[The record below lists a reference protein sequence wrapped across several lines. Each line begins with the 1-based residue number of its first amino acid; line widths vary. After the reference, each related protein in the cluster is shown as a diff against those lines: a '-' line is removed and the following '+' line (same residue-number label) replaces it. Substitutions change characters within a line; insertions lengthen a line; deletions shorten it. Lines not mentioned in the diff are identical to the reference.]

1 VKISVIR
8 GKRKNP
14 HSSAFLRSK
23 SVSSAFNN
31 TIQIKMKKNIILSS
45 LFLSTVIFAQ
55 NKGLVANSESPYSK
69 LQSIGLQDVKWT
81 NGFWKEQFDVET
93 KNTLPYMWDLYH
105 NDEISHAYK
114 NFEIAAGVS
123 KGTFKGPSFH
133 DGDFYKIFEGMAA
146 TYAVTKDKKLD
157 AEMDKAIALFAKV
170 QRKDGYIHT
179 PVLIDERW
187 GTLGPE
193 EVKKQLGFEKYNMG
207 HLMTAAC
214 IHYRATGKTNFLN
227 IAKGVAN
234 FLYDFYKKASP
245 ELARNAICPSHYM
258 GIVEMYRTTKNPKY
272 LELANN
278 LIDIR
283 GTTNDG
289 TDDNQDR
296 VPFRQQTTAMGHAVR
311 ANYLYAGVADLYAET
326 GEKKLLDNL
335 ESIWDDVTYR
345 KMYITGG
352 CGSLY
357 DGVSPDGTSY
367 DPTVVQKIH
376 QAYGR
381 PFQLP
386 NATAHTETCAN
397 IGNVLWNWRMLQ
409 ITGDAKY
416 ADIVELALYN
426 SVLSGMD
433 LEGEKFLY
441 NNPLNVSNDLPFHQR
456 WGNEREG
463 YIALSNCCAPNVTR
477 TVAEVGN
484 YAYNLSKEGLYVNL
498 YGSNSLKT
506 KSLNGEE
513 IEIEQQ
519 TNYPWDGKITL
530 KIVKAP
536 KDLQNFFLRIPG
548 WSQNASVSVNNAK
561 SNEKIVSGTYLKLN
575 QKWKKGD
582 VIELNLPM
590 PVELMEANP
599 LVEEVKN
606 QIAVKRGPL
615 VYCLESDQ
623 LPAKTSVNDIAL
635 NVNSKFT
642 TNNFTLNNRNLVS
655 IDAEAVI
662 KSDNSWNKTL
672 YKPLNSKDAT
682 AVQVKLIPYFAWGN
696 KGKGEMTVW
705 MSH

>member
-1 VKISVIR
+1 
-8 GKRKNP
+8 
-14 HSSAFLRSK
+14 
-23 SVSSAFNN
+23 
-31 TIQIKMKKNIILSS
+31 MKKNIILLSAI
-45 LFLSTVIFAQ
+45 LFSTAFVAQ

-69 LQSIGLQDVKWT
+69 LQSVNLQDVKWT

-93 KNTLPYMWDLYH
+93 KKTLPYMWDLYH
-105 NDEISHAYK
+105 NDSISHAYK
-114 NFEIAAGVS
+114 NFEIAAGES

-146 TYAVTKDKKLD
+146 TYAVTKDEKLD
-157 AEMDKAIALFAKV
+157 AEMDKAIALFAKA
-170 QRKDGYIHT
+170 QRKDGYLHT

-214 IHYRATGKTNFLN
+214 IHYRATGKTNFLD
-227 IAKGVAN
+227 IAKGVAD

-296 VPFRQQTTAMGHAVR
+296 IPFRKQTTAMGHAVR

-335 ESIWDDVTYR
+335 ESIWNDVTYR
-345 KMYITGG
+345 KMYITGA

-367 DPTVVQKIH
+367 NPADVQKIH

-409 ITGDAKY
+409 ITADAKY

-426 SVLSGMD
+426 SVLSGIS
-433 LEGEKFLY
+433 LGGKEFFY
-441 NNPLNVSNDLPFHQR
+441 NNPLNVSKDLPFKQR
-456 WGNEREG
+456 WSKEREG

-477 TVAEVGN
+477 TIAEVSN
-484 YAYNLSKEGLYVNL
+484 YAYNFSKEGLYVNL
-498 YGSNSLKT
+498 YGSNSLNSVTLGGDK
-506 KSLNGEE
+506 

-530 KIVKAP
+530 KILKAP
-536 KDLQNFFLRIPG
+536 KDNYAFFLRIPG
-548 WSQNASVSVNNAK
+548 WSQETTIAINGKNISDA
-561 SNEKIVSGTYLKLN
+561 IVSGTYQKIA

-582 VIELNLPM
+582 VIELNIPM
-590 PVELMEANP
+590 PVELMQANP

-606 QIAVKRGPL
+606 QVAVKRGPI
-615 VYCLESDQ
+615 VYCLESNE
-623 LPAKTSVNDIAL
+623 LPANVKVNDVVL
-635 NVNSKFT
+635 DLNSKFT
-642 TNNFTLNNRNLVS
+642 TDFIKINNRQLLGITASSS
-655 IDAEAVI
+655 ITP
-662 KSDNSWNKTL
+662 DNSWDKKL
-672 YKPLNSKDAT
+672 YKPISTKDNKEYT
-682 AVQVKLIPYFAWGN
+682 IKLIPYFAWGN
-696 KGKGEMTVW
+696 HGKGEMSVW
-705 MSH
+705 LSH

>member
-1 VKISVIR
+1 
-8 GKRKNP
+8 
-14 HSSAFLRSK
+14 
-23 SVSSAFNN
+23 
-31 TIQIKMKKNIILSS
+31 MKKHIILLSGL
-45 LFLSTVIFAQ
+45 LFSAGFVVAQ
-55 NKGLVANSESPYSK
+55 NKGLVANSNSPYSK
-69 LQSIGLQDVKWT
+69 LQSVGLQDVQWT
-81 NGFWKEQFDVET
+81 NGFWKEEFDVET

-105 NDEISHAYK
+105 NDEVSHAYK
-114 NFEIAAGVS
+114 NFEIAAGLD

-146 TYAVTKDKKLD
+146 TYAITKDKKLD
-157 AEMDKAIALFAKV
+157 AEMDEAIALFAKV
-170 QRKDGYIHT
+170 QRKDGYLHT

-214 IHYRATGKTNFLN
+214 IHYRVTGKTNFLD
-227 IAKGVAN
+227 IAKGVADY
-234 FLYDFYKKASP
+234 LYDFYKKASP

-258 GIVEMYRTTKNPKY
+258 GIIEMYRTTKNPKY

-283 GTTNDG
+283 GTTDDG

-296 VPFRQQTTAMGHAVR
+296 IPFRKQTTAMGHAVR

-345 KMYITGG
+345 KMYITGA

-367 DPTVVQKIH
+367 NPDEVQKIH

-409 ITGDAKY
+409 ITADAKY
-416 ADIVELALYN
+416 ADIMELALYN
-426 SVLSGMD
+426 SVLSGIS
-433 LEGEKFLY
+433 LEGKEFFY
-441 NNPLNVSNDLPFHQR
+441 NNPLNVSKDLPFKQR
-456 WGNEREG
+456 WSREREG
-463 YIALSNCCAPNVTR
+463 YIAASNCCAPNVTR
-477 TVAEVGN
+477 TIAEVNN

-498 YGSNSLKT
+498 YGSNHLKT
-506 KSLNGEE
+506 VNLNGET
-513 IEIEQQ
+513 IEIEQE
-519 TNYPWDGKITL
+519 TNYPWFGKVIM

-536 KDLQNFFLRIPG
+536 KSNQAIFLRIPG
-548 WSQNASVSVNNAK
+548 WSKGTTVSVN
-561 SNEKIVSGTYLKLN
+561 SEGITERIVPGSYLRIT

-582 VIELNLPM
+582 VIELNIPM
-590 PVELMEANP
+590 PVEVMEANP

-606 QIAVKRGPL
+606 QVAVKRGPI
-615 VYCLESDQ
+615 VYCLESNQ
-623 LPAKTSVNDIAL
+623 LPANTSVNDVVL
-635 NVNSKFT
+635 NINSTFT
-642 TNNFTLNNRNLVS
+642 TDFIKIGNRNLLS
-655 IDAEAVI
+655 INASSSIVPENTWD
-662 KSDNSWNKTL
+662 KTL
-672 YKPLNSKDAT
+672 YKPISAKLEPEELDI
-682 AVQVKLIPYFAWGN
+682 KLIPYFAWGN
-696 KGKGEMTVW
+696 KGKGEMSVW
-705 MSH
+705 LSH

>member
-1 VKISVIR
+1 
-8 GKRKNP
+8 
-14 HSSAFLRSK
+14 
-23 SVSSAFNN
+23 
-31 TIQIKMKKNIILSS
+31 MKKNIILLSAILFSS
-45 LFLSTVIFAQ
+45 AFVAQ

-69 LQSIGLQDVKWT
+69 LQSVNLQDVKWT

-105 NDEISHAYK
+105 NDEVSHAYK
-114 NFEIAAGVS
+114 NFEIAAGES

-146 TYAVTKDKKLD
+146 TYAITKDKKLD
-157 AEMDKAIALFAKV
+157 AQMDKAIALFAKA
-170 QRKDGYIHT
+170 QRKDGYLHT

-214 IHYRATGKTNFLN
+214 IHYRATGKTNFLD
-227 IAKGVAN
+227 IAKGVSD

-283 GTTNDG
+283 GTTDDG

-296 VPFRQQTTAMGHAVR
+296 IPFRQQTTAMGHAVR

-345 KMYITGG
+345 KMYITGA

-367 DPTVVQKIH
+367 NPTDVQKIH

-426 SVLSGMD
+426 SVLSGIN
-433 LEGEKFLY
+433 LEGDKFCY

-477 TVAEVGN
+477 TIAEVSN
-484 YAYNLSKEGLYVNL
+484 YAYNFSKEGLYVNL
-498 YGSNSLKT
+498 YGSNN
-506 KSLNGEE
+506 LNSTTLSGEK

-519 TNYPWDGKITL
+519 TNYPWDGKVTL

-536 KDLQNFFLRIPG
+536 KDIYAFLLRIPG
-548 WSQNASVSVNNAK
+548 WSQRATIAVNGKNSTDA
-561 SNEKIVSGTYLKLN
+561 IGSGSYHKVA

-582 VIELNLPM
+582 VIELNIPM
-590 PVELMEANP
+590 PVELMQANP

-606 QIAVKRGPL
+606 QVAVKRGPI

-623 LPAKTSVNDIAL
+623 LPSNVKVNDVVL
-635 NVNSKFT
+635 DLNSKFT
-642 TNNFTLNNRNLVS
+642 TDFIKISNRQLLS
-655 IDAEAVI
+655 ITASTSI
-662 KSDNSWNKTL
+662 NPDNSWDKKL
-672 YKPLNSKDAT
+672 YKPISTKDSKEYS
-682 AVQVKLIPYFAWGN
+682 VKLIPYFAWGN
-696 KGKGEMTVW
+696 KGKGEMSVW
-705 MSH
+705 LSH

>member
-1 VKISVIR
+1 
-8 GKRKNP
+8 
-14 HSSAFLRSK
+14 
-23 SVSSAFNN
+23 
-31 TIQIKMKKNIILSS
+31 MKKNIILSS

-55 NKGLVANSESPYSK
+55 NKGLVGNSQSPYSK
-69 LQSIGLQDVKWT
+69 LQSVGLQDVKWT

-105 NDEISHAYK
+105 SETSHAYK
-114 NFEIAAGVS
+114 NFEIAAGLA

-214 IHYRATGKTNFLN
+214 IHYRVTGKTNFLN
-227 IAKGVAN
+227 IAKGVAD

-258 GIVEMYRTTKNPKY
+258 GIVEMYRTVKDPKY

-278 LIDIR
+278 LIDIK

-426 SVLSGMD
+426 SVLSGMN
-433 LEGEKFLY
+433 LEGDKFLY

-456 WGNEREG
+456 WGNVREG

-498 YGSNSLKT
+498 YGSNTLNTKT
-506 KSLNGEE
+506 LNGET

-530 KIVKAP
+530 KVVKAP
-536 KDLQNFFLRIPG
+536 KEDYAFFLRIPG
-548 WSQNASVSVNNAK
+548 WGSGGQVFVNNSQVMGK
-561 SNEKIVSGTYLKLN
+561 MFSGTYFKIN

-582 VIELNLPM
+582 IIELNLPM
-590 PVELMEANP
+590 KVELMEANP

-606 QIAVKRGPL
+606 QVAVKRGPL

-623 LPAKTSVNDIAL
+623 LPANTSVNDVIL
-635 NVNSKFT
+635 NLNSDFKTEFT
-642 TNNFTLNNRNLVS
+642 ELKNRKLLT
-655 IDAEAVI
+655 IEASSTI
-662 KSDNSWNKTL
+662 KEDSHLWKHML
-672 YKPLNSKDAT
+672 YKPISKEGKAIN
-682 AVQVKLIPYFAWGN
+682 VKLVPYFAWGN
-696 KGKGEMTVW
+696 KGQGEMTVW

>member
-1 VKISVIR
+1 
-8 GKRKNP
+8 
-14 HSSAFLRSK
+14 
-23 SVSSAFNN
+23 
-31 TIQIKMKKNIILSS
+31 M
-45 LFLSTVIFAQ
+45 AQ

-69 LQSIGLQDVKWT
+69 LQSVNLQDVKWT

-105 NDEISHAYK
+105 NDEVSHAYK
-114 NFEIAAGVS
+114 NFEIAAGES

-146 TYAVTKDKKLD
+146 TYAITKDKKLD
-157 AEMDKAIALFAKV
+157 AQMDKAIALFAKA
-170 QRKDGYIHT
+170 QRKDGYLHT

-214 IHYRATGKTNFLN
+214 IHYRATGKTNFLD
-227 IAKGVAN
+227 IAKGVSD

-283 GTTNDG
+283 GTTDDG

-296 VPFRQQTTAMGHAVR
+296 IPFRQQTTAMGHAVR

-335 ESIWDDVTYR
+335 QSIWDDVTYR
-345 KMYITGG
+345 KMYITGA

-367 DPTVVQKIH
+367 NPTDVQKIH

-426 SVLSGMD
+426 SVLSGIN
-433 LEGEKFLY
+433 LEGNKFCY

-477 TVAEVGN
+477 TIAEVSN
-484 YAYNLSKEGLYVNL
+484 YAYNFSKEGLYVNL
-498 YGSNSLKT
+498 YGSNN
-506 KSLNGEE
+506 LNSTTLSGEK

-519 TNYPWDGKITL
+519 TNYPWDGKVTL

-536 KDLQNFFLRIPG
+536 KDIYAFLLRIPG
-548 WSQNASVSVNNAK
+548 WSQRATIAVNGKNSTDA
-561 SNEKIVSGTYLKLN
+561 IGSGSYHKVA

-582 VIELNLPM
+582 VIELNIPM
-590 PVELMEANP
+590 PVELMQANP

-606 QIAVKRGPL
+606 QVAVKRGPI

-623 LPAKTSVNDIAL
+623 LPSNVKVNDVVL
-635 NVNSKFT
+635 DLNSKFT
-642 TNNFTLNNRNLVS
+642 TDFIKISNRQLLS
-655 IDAEAVI
+655 ITASTSI
-662 KSDNSWNKTL
+662 NPDNSWDKKL
-672 YKPLNSKDAT
+672 YKPISTKDSKEYS
-682 AVQVKLIPYFAWGN
+682 VKLIPYFAWGN
-696 KGKGEMTVW
+696 KGKGEMSVW
-705 MSH
+705 LSH

>member
-1 VKISVIR
+1 
-8 GKRKNP
+8 
-14 HSSAFLRSK
+14 
-23 SVSSAFNN
+23 
-31 TIQIKMKKNIILSS
+31 MKKQLILIATL
-45 LFLSTVIFAQ
+45 LFSTAFVFAQ
-55 NKGLVANSESPYSK
+55 NKGLVANSNSPYSK
-69 LQSIGLQDVKWT
+69 LQSVGLQDVKWM
-81 NGFWKEQFDVET
+81 NGFWKEQFDVGIQST
-93 KNTLPYMWDLYH
+93 IPHMWDLYH
-105 NDEISHAYK
+105 NDSITHAYA
-114 NFEIAAGVS
+114 NFEIAAGLM
-123 KGTFKGPSFH
+123 KGKFDGPSFH

-146 TYAVTKDKKLD
+146 TYAVTKDKNLD
-157 AEMDKAIALFAKV
+157 KKMDEAIALFEKV

-227 IAKGVAN
+227 IAKGVADY
-234 FLYDFYKKASP
+234 LYDFYKKASP
-245 ELARNAICPSHYM
+245 DLARNAICPSHYM

-296 VPFRQQTTAMGHAVR
+296 IPFRQQTTAMGHAVR

-345 KMYITGG
+345 KMYITGA

-367 DPTVVQKIH
+367 DPTDVQKIH

-426 SVLSGMD
+426 SVLSGVN
-433 LEGEKFLY
+433 LEGNKFCY
-441 NNPLNVSNDLPFHQR
+441 NNPLNVSADLPFQQR

-463 YIALSNCCAPNVTR
+463 YIKLSNCCAPNVTR
-477 TVAEVGN
+477 TVAEVSN
-484 YAYNLSKEGLYVNL
+484 YAYNLSKEGVYVNL
-498 YGSNSLKT
+498 YGSNNLNTTTS
-506 KSLNGEE
+506 NGEK
-513 IEIEQQ
+513 IEVEQQ

-530 KIVKAP
+530 IILKAP
-536 KDLQNFFLRIPG
+536 KENYAFFLRIPG
-548 WSQNASVSVNNAK
+548 WSQGGTISVNGKSIAK
-561 SNEKIVSGTYLKLN
+561 NLTAATYQKLMQN
-575 QKWKKGD
+575 WKKGD

-590 PVELMEANP
+590 PVALMQANP
-599 LVEEVKN
+599 LVEEIKN
-606 QIAVKRGPL
+606 QVAVKRGPI
-615 VYCLESDQ
+615 VYCLESNE
-623 LPAKTSVNDIAL
+623 LPANTSVNDVIL
-635 NVNSKFT
+635 NLNSKFT
-642 TNNFTLNNRNLVS
+642 TDFIKIDNRQLLS
-655 IDAEAVI
+655 ITASSSI
-662 KSDNSWNKTL
+662 NPDNSWDKKL
-672 YKPLNSKDAT
+672 YQPISTKEESE
-682 AVQVKLIPYFAWGN
+682 VSIKLIPYFAWGN
-696 KGKGEMTVW
+696 QGKGEMTVW
-705 MSH
+705 LAH

>member
-1 VKISVIR
+1 M
-8 GKRKNP
+8 KN
-14 HSSAFLRSK
+14 
-23 SVSSAFNN
+23 
-31 TIQIKMKKNIILSS
+31 NIILFAAL
-45 LFLSTVIFAQ
+45 LFSTVFTAQ

-69 LQSIGLQDVKWT
+69 LQSVGLQDVKWT

-93 KNTLPYMWDLYH
+93 KNTLPYMWNLYH
-105 NDEISHAYK
+105 NDSITHAYK
-114 NFEIAAGVS
+114 NFEIAAGLM
-123 KGTFKGPSFH
+123 KGKFSGPSFH
-133 DGDFYKIFEGMAA
+133 DGDFYKVFEAMAA

-157 AEMDKAIALFAKV
+157 TEMDQAIALFAKV

-214 IHYRATGKTNFLN
+214 IHYRATGKTNFLD
-227 IAKGVAN
+227 IAKGVADY
-234 FLYDFYKKASP
+234 LYDFYKKASP

-283 GTTNDG
+283 GTTDDG

-326 GEKKLLDNL
+326 GEKKLLNNL

-345 KMYITGG
+345 KMYITGA
-352 CGSLY
+352 CGALY

-426 SVLSGMD
+426 SVLSGIN
-433 LEGEKFLY
+433 LEGEKFCY
-441 NNPLNVSNDLPFHQR
+441 NNPLNVSNDLPFQQR
-456 WGNEREG
+456 WGNERES
-463 YIALSNCCAPNVTR
+463 YIKLSNCCAPNVTR
-477 TVAEVGN
+477 TIAEAAN
-484 YAYNLSKEGLYVNL
+484 YAYDLSKEGLYVNL

-506 KSLNGEE
+506 KTLNGEILE
-513 IEIEQQ
+513 VEQQ

-530 KIVKAP
+530 KIAKAP
-536 KDLQNFFLRIPG
+536 KEAQAFFLRIPG
-548 WSQNASVSVNNAK
+548 WSQDAAILVNDK
-561 SNEKIVSGTYLKLN
+561 KVNEKITSGSYFKIE

-606 QIAVKRGPL
+606 QVAVKRGPL

-623 LPAKTSVNDIAL
+623 LPANVSVNDVVL
-635 NVNSKFT
+635 NLNSKFT
-642 TNNFTLNNRNLVS
+642 TNFVDLDNRKLLSIEASTTVS
-655 IDAEAVI
+655 
-662 KSDNSWNKTL
+662 SDNSWNKTL
-672 YKPLNSKDAT
+672 YKPISAKEGKSFT
-682 AVQVKLIPYFAWGN
+682 VQLLPYFAWGN

>member
-1 VKISVIR
+1 
-8 GKRKNP
+8 
-14 HSSAFLRSK
+14 
-23 SVSSAFNN
+23 
-31 TIQIKMKKNIILSS
+31 MKKQIIVLSS
-45 LFLSTVIFAQ
+45 ILFSTAFIAQ

-69 LQSIGLQDVKWT
+69 LQSVGLQDVKWT
-81 NGFWKEQFDVET
+81 SGFWKEQFDVET

-105 NDEISHAYK
+105 NDEVSHAYK
-114 NFEIAAGVS
+114 NFEIAAGIS

-157 AEMDKAIALFAKV
+157 AEMDKAIALFAKA
-170 QRKDGYIHT
+170 QRKDGYLHT

-227 IAKGVAN
+227 IAKGVAD

-283 GTTNDG
+283 GTTEDG

-296 VPFRQQTTAMGHAVR
+296 IPFRQQTTAMGHAVR

-345 KMYITGG
+345 KMYITGA

-367 DPTVVQKIH
+367 NPTDVQKIH

-426 SVLSGMD
+426 SVLSGID
-433 LEGEKFLY
+433 LEGKKFFY
-441 NNPLNVSNDLPFHQR
+441 NNPLNVSKDLPFKQR
-456 WGNEREG
+456 WSKEREG

-477 TVAEVGN
+477 TIAEVSN
-484 YAYNLSKEGLYVNL
+484 YAYNFSKEGLYVNL
-498 YGSNSLKT
+498 YGSNNLSSTTLA
-506 KSLNGEE
+506 GEK

-519 TNYPWDGKITL
+519 TNYPWDGKVTL

-536 KDLQNFFLRIPG
+536 KDVYAFLLRIPG
-548 WSQNASVSVNNAK
+548 WSQGTTISLNGK
-561 SNEKIVSGTYLKLN
+561 KINEAITSGSYQKIV

-582 VIELNLPM
+582 VIELNIPM
-590 PVELMEANP
+590 PVELMQANP

-606 QIAVKRGPL
+606 QVAVKRGPI

-623 LPAKTSVNDIAL
+623 LPENASINEVVLD
-635 NVNSKFT
+635 VNSKFT
-642 TNNFTLNNRNLVS
+642 TDFIKIKDRQLLSITASSSINNDT
-655 IDAEAVI
+655 
-662 KSDNSWNKTL
+662 SWNKKL
-672 YKPLNSKDAT
+672 YKPLSAKDSKEFT
-682 AVQVKLIPYFAWGN
+682 VKLIPYFAWGN
-696 KGKGEMTVW
+696 HGKGEMSVW
-705 MSH
+705 LSH

>member
-1 VKISVIR
+1 
-8 GKRKNP
+8 
-14 HSSAFLRSK
+14 
-23 SVSSAFNN
+23 
-31 TIQIKMKKNIILSS
+31 MKKNIIISS

-105 NDEISHAYK
+105 NDEVSHAYK
-114 NFEIAAGVS
+114 NFEIAAGLS

-227 IAKGVAN
+227 IAKGVAD

-477 TVAEVGN
+477 TIAEVGN
-484 YAYNLSKEGLYVNL
+484 YAYSLSKEGLFVNL
-498 YGSNSLKT
+498 YGSNSLNTKT
-506 KSLNGEE
+506 INGETL
-513 IEIEQQ
+513 EIEQQ

-536 KDLQNFFLRIPG
+536 KDLQAFFLRIPG
-548 WSQNASVSVNNAK
+548 WSQNAEVLINNSK
-561 SNEKIVSGTYLKLN
+561 ITDKIVSGTYLKLN

-582 VIELNLPM
+582 VIELKLPM

-606 QIAVKRGPL
+606 QVAIKRGPL

-623 LPAKTSVNDIAL
+623 LPSKVSVNDVAL
-635 NVNSKFT
+635 NLKSNFA

-662 KSDNSWNKTL
+662 NSNNSWNKAL
-672 YKPLNSKDAT
+672 YKPLSSKNADAI
-682 AVQVKLIPYFAWGN
+682 QVKLIPYFAWGN

-705 MSH
+705 LSH

>member
-1 VKISVIR
+1 
-8 GKRKNP
+8 
-14 HSSAFLRSK
+14 
-23 SVSSAFNN
+23 
-31 TIQIKMKKNIILSS
+31 MKNIILLSAI
-45 LFLSTVIFAQ
+45 LFSTTIIAQ

-69 LQSIGLQDVKWT
+69 LQSVGLQDVKWT

-93 KNTLPYMWDLYH
+93 KNTLPYMWNLYH
-105 NDEISHAYK
+105 NDSITHAYK
-114 NFEIAAGVS
+114 NFEIAAGLM
-123 KGTFKGPSFH
+123 KGKFSGPSFH
-133 DGDFYKIFEGMAA
+133 DGDFYKVFEAMAA

-157 AEMDKAIALFAKV
+157 TEMDTAIALLAKV

-214 IHYRATGKTNFLN
+214 IHYRATGKTNFLD
-227 IAKGVAN
+227 IARGVADY
-234 FLYDFYKKASP
+234 LYDFYKKASP
-245 ELARNAICPSHYM
+245 ELSRNAICPSHYM
-258 GIVEMYRTTKNPKY
+258 GIVEMYRTVKNPKY

-296 VPFRQQTTAMGHAVR
+296 IPFRQQTTAMGHAVR

-326 GEKKLLDNL
+326 GEKKLLENL

-345 KMYITGG
+345 KMYITGA
-352 CGSLY
+352 CGALY

-416 ADIVELALYN
+416 ADIVELTLYN
-426 SVLSGMD
+426 SVLSGIN
-433 LEGEKFLY
+433 LEGEKFCY
-441 NNPLNVSNDLPFHQR
+441 NNPLNVSDDLPFHQR

-463 YIALSNCCAPNVTR
+463 YIKLSNCCAPNVTR
-477 TVAEVGN
+477 TIAEAAN

-498 YGSNSLKT
+498 YGSNTLKT
-506 KSLNGEE
+506 KILNGEILE
-513 IEIEQQ
+513 VEQE

-530 KIVKAP
+530 KIIKAP
-536 KDLQNFFLRIPG
+536 KEAQAFFLRIPG
-548 WSQNASVSVNNAK
+548 WSQDATVAVNDKKADVK
-561 SNEKIVSGTYLKLN
+561 LVSGSYFKIN

-590 PVELMEANP
+590 PVELMQANP

-606 QIAVKRGPL
+606 QVAVKRGPL
-615 VYCLESDQ
+615 IYCLESDQ
-623 LPAKTSVNDIAL
+623 LPENSSVNDVVL
-635 NVNSKFT
+635 NANSKFIT
-642 TNNFTLNNRNLVS
+642 TFVELENRKLLS
-655 IDAEAVI
+655 IQADTYVP
-662 KSDNSWNKTL
+662 SDNSWDKTL
-672 YKPLNSKDAT
+672 YKPLSAKEGKSFT
-682 AVQVKLIPYFAWGN
+682 VKLIPYFAWGN

>member
-1 VKISVIR
+1 
-8 GKRKNP
+8 
-14 HSSAFLRSK
+14 
-23 SVSSAFNN
+23 
-31 TIQIKMKKNIILSS
+31 MKKNIIISS

-69 LQSIGLQDVKWT
+69 LQSVGLQDVKWT

-105 NDEISHAYK
+105 NDEITHAYK
-114 NFEIAAGVS
+114 NFQIAAGES

-157 AEMDKAIALFAKV
+157 QEMDKAIALFAKV

-227 IAKGVAN
+227 IAKGVAD

-283 GTTNDG
+283 GTTSDG

-296 VPFRQQTTAMGHAVR
+296 ITFRQQTTAMGHAVR

-345 KMYITGG
+345 KMYITGA

-367 DPTVVQKIH
+367 NPTEVQKIH

-441 NNPLNVSNDLPFHQR
+441 NNPLNVSNDLPFQQR

-477 TVAEVGN
+477 TIAEVGN

-498 YGSNSLKT
+498 YGSNQLKT

-519 TNYPWDGKITL
+519 TNYPWDGKISL
-530 KIVKAP
+530 KIIKAP
-536 KDLQNFFLRIPG
+536 KDLQNLFLRIPG
-548 WSQNASVSVNNAK
+548 WSENASVAVNNAK
-561 SNEKIVSGTYLKLN
+561 INDQITSETYLKLN

-590 PVELMEANP
+590 PVEVMQANP

-606 QIAVKRGPL
+606 QVAVKRGPL

-623 LPAKTSVNDIAL
+623 LPANTSVNDVVLNLNSNFKTDFTELKNRKFVTIEASSTIAG
-635 NVNSKFT
+635 
-642 TNNFTLNNRNLVS
+642 
-655 IDAEAVI
+655 
-662 KSDNSWNKTL
+662 DNSWSKTL
-672 YKPLNSKDAT
+672 YKPISVKDT
-682 AVQVKLIPYFAWGN
+682 KTVNVKLIPYFAWGN

>member
-1 VKISVIR
+1 
-8 GKRKNP
+8 
-14 HSSAFLRSK
+14 
-23 SVSSAFNN
+23 
-31 TIQIKMKKNIILSS
+31 MKKQVILLSAI
-45 LFLSTVIFAQ
+45 LLSTTIFSQ
-55 NKGLVANSESPYSK
+55 NKGLVANSQSPYSK
-69 LQSIGLQDVKWT
+69 LQSVGLEDVKWT

-93 KNTLPYMWDLYH
+93 KNTLPYMWNLYR
-105 NDEISHAYK
+105 NDSVSHAYK
-114 NFEIAAGVS
+114 NFEIAAGLM
-123 KGTFKGPSFH
+123 KGKFSGPSFH

-146 TYAVTKDKKLD
+146 TYAVTKDKKLE

-227 IAKGVAN
+227 IAKGVADY
-234 FLYDFYKKASP
+234 LYDFYKKASP

-258 GIVEMYRTTKNPKY
+258 GIVEMYRTTRNPKY

-296 VPFRQQTTAMGHAVR
+296 IPFRQQTTAMGHAVR

-345 KMYITGG
+345 KMYITGA
-352 CGSLY
+352 CGALY

-409 ITGDAKY
+409 ITGEAKY

-426 SVLSGMD
+426 SVLSGVD
-433 LEGEKFLY
+433 LEGEKFCY
-441 NNPLNVSNDLPFHQR
+441 NNPLNVSDDLPFQQR

-463 YIALSNCCAPNVTR
+463 YIKLSNCCAPNVTR

-484 YAYNLSKEGLYVNL
+484 YAYNLSTEGLFVNL
-498 YGSNSLKT
+498 YGSNTLKT
-506 KSLNGEE
+506 KTLNGE
-513 IEIEQQ
+513 ILEIEQQ

-530 KIVKAP
+530 KIIKAP
-536 KDLQNFFLRIPG
+536 KENYDFFLRIPG
-548 WSQNASVSVNNAK
+548 WSSDVQISVNN
-561 SNEKIVSGTYLKLN
+561 SKIEGKILSGTYFKLN

-582 VIELNLPM
+582 VIELNIPM

-606 QIAVKRGPL
+606 QVAVKRGPL

-623 LPAKTSVNDIAL
+623 LPESASVNDVIL
-635 NVNSKFT
+635 NLNSKFKT
-642 TNNFTLNNRNLVS
+642 DFIELRNRKLLT
-655 IDAEAVI
+655 IEASSTI
-662 KSDNSWNKTL
+662 APNNSWKQIL
-672 YKPLNSKDAT
+672 YKPISSKEEKEIT
-682 AVQVKLIPYFAWGN
+682 VKLIPYFAWGN

>member
-1 VKISVIR
+1 MVKNHY
-8 GKRKNP
+8 KMKN
-14 HSSAFLRSK
+14 FLNVSL
-23 SVSSAFNN
+23 SLFFVSSGL
-31 TIQIKMKKNIILSS
+31 LS
-45 LFLSTVIFAQ
+45 Q

-157 AEMDKAIALFAKV
+157 QEMDKAIALFAKV

-227 IAKGVAN
+227 IAKGVAD

-296 VPFRQQTTAMGHAVR
+296 IPFREQTTAMGHAVR

-477 TVAEVGN
+477 TIAEVAN

-506 KSLNGEE
+506 KLLNGEE

-623 LPAKTSVNDIAL
+623 LPAKTSVNDISL

-682 AVQVKLIPYFAWGN
+682 AVPVKLIPYFAWGN

>member
-1 VKISVIR
+1 MKKSVIII
-8 GKRKNP
+8 
-14 HSSAFLRSK
+14 STLLFTTAF
-23 SVSSAFNN
+23 V
-31 TIQIKMKKNIILSS
+31 
-45 LFLSTVIFAQ
+45 AQ
-55 NKGLVANSESPYSK
+55 NKGLVGNSQSPYSK
-69 LQSIGLQDVKWT
+69 LQSVGLDEVRWT

-93 KNTLPYMWDLYH
+93 KNTLPYMWNLYH
-105 NDEISHAYK
+105 NDSISHAYK
-114 NFEIAAGVS
+114 NFEIAAGLM
-123 KGTFKGPSFH
+123 KGKFSGPSFH

-146 TYAVTKDKKLD
+146 TYATTKDKKLD
-157 AEMDKAIALFAKV
+157 LEMDKAIALFAKV

-214 IHYRATGKTNFLN
+214 VHYRATGKTNFLD
-227 IAKGVAN
+227 IAKGVADY
-234 FLYDFYKKASP
+234 LYDFYKKASP

-272 LELANN
+272 LGLANN

-296 VPFRQQTTAMGHAVR
+296 IPFRQQTTAMGHAVR

-326 GEKKLLDNL
+326 GEKKLLENL
-335 ESIWDDVTYR
+335 ESIWDDVAYR
-345 KMYITGG
+345 KMYITGA
-352 CGSLY
+352 CGALY

-409 ITGDAKY
+409 ITADAKY

-426 SVLSGMD
+426 SVLSGID
-433 LEGEKFLY
+433 LEGEKFCY
-441 NNPLNVSNDLPFHQR
+441 NNPLNVSDELPFQQR

-463 YIALSNCCAPNVTR
+463 YIKLSNCCAPNVTR
-477 TVAEVGN
+477 TIAEVAN

-498 YGSNSLKT
+498 YGSNTLKT
-506 KSLNGEE
+506 KTLNGEILE
-513 IEIEQQ
+513 VEQQ
-519 TNYPWDGKITL
+519 TNYPWDGKIVL

-536 KDLQNFFLRIPG
+536 KEAQPFFLRIPG
-548 WSQNASVSVNNAK
+548 WSQNASIAVNNQ
-561 SNEKIVSGTYLKLN
+561 KIDGKVISGSYFRIS

-590 PVELMEANP
+590 PVEVMEANP

-606 QIAVKRGPL
+606 QVAVKRGPL

-623 LPAKTSVNDIAL
+623 LPANTSVNDVVL

-642 TNNFTLNNRNLVS
+642 THFIDLDHRKVLS
-655 IDAEAVI
+655 IEADISVP
-662 KSDNSWNKTL
+662 SDTSWNKTL
-672 YKPLNSKDAT
+672 YKPISTHECNSFT
-682 AVQVKLIPYFAWGN
+682 VKLIPYFAWGN

-705 MSH
+705 MSR

>member
-1 VKISVIR
+1 
-8 GKRKNP
+8 
-14 HSSAFLRSK
+14 
-23 SVSSAFNN
+23 
-31 TIQIKMKKNIILSS
+31 MKKNIIISS

-69 LQSIGLQDVKWT
+69 LQSVGLQDVKWT

-114 NFEIAAGVS
+114 NFEIAAGLS

-227 IAKGVAN
+227 IAKGVAD

-296 VPFRQQTTAMGHAVR
+296 IPFRQQTTAMGHAVR

-484 YAYNLSKEGLYVNL
+484 YAYNISKEGFYVNL
-498 YGSNSLKT
+498 YGSNQLKT
-506 KSLNGEE
+506 KSLSGEE
-513 IEIEQQ
+513 IEIYQQ

-536 KDLQNFFLRIPG
+536 KDLQAFFLRIPG
-548 WSQNASVSVNNAK
+548 WSQNAEVSVNNAK
-561 SNEKIVSGTYLKLN
+561 ITDKIVSGTYLKLN

-606 QIAVKRGPL
+606 QVAVKRGPL

-623 LPAKTSVNDIAL
+623 LPAKISVNDVAL
-635 NVNSKFT
+635 NLKSKFT
-642 TNNFTLNNRNLVS
+642 TNNFILNNRNLVS

-662 KSDNSWNKTL
+662 NSNNSWNKTL
-672 YKPLNSKDAT
+672 YKPLSSKNAD

>member
-1 VKISVIR
+1 
-8 GKRKNP
+8 
-14 HSSAFLRSK
+14 
-23 SVSSAFNN
+23 
-31 TIQIKMKKNIILSS
+31 MKKNIIISS

-69 LQSIGLQDVKWT
+69 LQSVGLQDVKWT

-114 NFEIAAGVS
+114 NFEIAAGLS

-157 AEMDKAIALFAKV
+157 AEMDKAIELFAKV

-227 IAKGVAN
+227 IAKGVAD

-477 TVAEVGN
+477 TIAEVGN
-484 YAYNLSKEGLYVNL
+484 YAYNISKEGLYVNL
-498 YGSNSLKT
+498 YGSNQLKT

-548 WSQNASVSVNNAK
+548 WSQNAEVSVNNAK
-561 SNEKIVSGTYLKLN
+561 ITDKIVSGTYLKLN

-606 QIAVKRGPL
+606 QVAVKRGPL

-623 LPAKTSVNDIAL
+623 LPAKTSVNDVAL
-635 NVNSKFT
+635 NLKSKFT
-642 TNNFTLNNRNLVS
+642 TNNFLLNNRNLVS

-662 KSDNSWNKTL
+662 NSNNSWNKSL
-672 YKPLNSKDAT
+672 YKPLSSKDAT
-682 AVQVKLIPYFAWGN
+682 AVSVKLIPYFAWGN

>member
-1 VKISVIR
+1 M
-8 GKRKNP
+8 KN
-14 HSSAFLRSK
+14 
-23 SVSSAFNN
+23 N
-31 TIQIKMKKNIILSS
+31 IIILSS
-45 LFLSTVIFAQ
+45 LLLSTAIFAQ

-69 LQSIGLQDVKWT
+69 LQSVGLQDVKWT

-105 NDEISHAYK
+105 NDEVSHAYK
-114 NFEIAAGVS
+114 NFEIAAGES

-157 AEMDKAIALFAKV
+157 AEMDKAIALFAKA
-170 QRKDGYIHT
+170 QRKDGYLHT

-227 IAKGVAN
+227 IAKGVAD

-258 GIVEMYRTTKNPKY
+258 AIVEMYRTTKNLKY

-283 GTTNDG
+283 GTTEDG

-296 VPFRQQTTAMGHAVR
+296 IPFRQQTTAMGHAVR

-335 ESIWDDVTYR
+335 QSIWDDVTYR
-345 KMYITGG
+345 KMYITGA

-367 DPTVVQKIH
+367 NPIDVQKIH

-426 SVLSGMD
+426 SVLSGIS
-433 LEGEKFLY
+433 LEGKEFFY
-441 NNPLNVSNDLPFHQR
+441 NNPLNVSKDLPFKQR
-456 WGNEREG
+456 WSKEREG

-477 TVAEVGN
+477 TIAEVSN
-484 YAYNLSKEGLYVNL
+484 YAYSFSKEGLYVNL
-498 YGSNSLKT
+498 YGSNN
-506 KSLNGEE
+506 LNSTTLSGEK

-519 TNYPWDGKITL
+519 TNYPWDGKVTL

-536 KDLQNFFLRIPG
+536 KEAYAFLLRIPG
-548 WSQNASVSVNNAK
+548 WSQGTTISINGKN
-561 SNEKIVSGTYLKLN
+561 SN
-575 QKWKKGD
+575 
-582 VIELNLPM
+582 
-590 PVELMEANP
+590 
-599 LVEEVKN
+599 
-606 QIAVKRGPL
+606 
-615 VYCLESDQ
+615 
-623 LPAKTSVNDIAL
+623 
-635 NVNSKFT
+635 
-642 TNNFTLNNRNLVS
+642 
-655 IDAEAVI
+655 
-662 KSDNSWNKTL
+662 
-672 YKPLNSKDAT
+672 
-682 AVQVKLIPYFAWGN
+682 
-696 KGKGEMTVW
+696 
-705 MSH
+705 

>member
-1 VKISVIR
+1 
-8 GKRKNP
+8 
-14 HSSAFLRSK
+14 
-23 SVSSAFNN
+23 
-31 TIQIKMKKNIILSS
+31 
-45 LFLSTVIFAQ
+45 
-55 NKGLVANSESPYSK
+55 
-69 LQSIGLQDVKWT
+69 
-81 NGFWKEQFDVET
+81 
-93 KNTLPYMWDLYH
+93 
-105 NDEISHAYK
+105 
-114 NFEIAAGVS
+114 
-123 KGTFKGPSFH
+123 
-133 DGDFYKIFEGMAA
+133 MAA

-157 AEMDKAIALFAKV
+157 AEMDKAIVLFAKV

-227 IAKGVAN
+227 IAKGVAD

-477 TVAEVGN
+477 TIAEVGN
-484 YAYNLSKEGLYVNL
+484 YAYNISKEGLYVNL
-498 YGSNSLKT
+498 YGSNQLKT

-530 KIVKAP
+530 KIIKAP
-536 KDLQNFFLRIPG
+536 KDLQTLFLRIPG
-548 WSQNASVSVNNAK
+548 WSQNAEVSVNNAK
-561 SNEKIVSGTYLKLN
+561 ITDKIVSGTYLKLN

-606 QIAVKRGPL
+606 QVAVKRRTFGVL
-615 VYCLESDQ
+615 FR
-623 LPAKTSVNDIAL
+623 I
-635 NVNSKFT
+635 
-642 TNNFTLNNRNLVS
+642 
-655 IDAEAVI
+655 
-662 KSDNSWNKTL
+662 
-672 YKPLNSKDAT
+672 
-682 AVQVKLIPYFAWGN
+682 
-696 KGKGEMTVW
+696 
-705 MSH
+705 

>member
-1 VKISVIR
+1 M
-8 GKRKNP
+8 KN
-14 HSSAFLRSK
+14 
-23 SVSSAFNN
+23 N
-31 TIQIKMKKNIILSS
+31 IIILSAI
-45 LFLSTVIFAQ
+45 FFSTAFVAQ

-69 LQSIGLQDVKWT
+69 LQSVNLQDVKWT

-105 NDEISHAYK
+105 NDSISHAYK
-114 NFEIAAGVS
+114 NFEIAAGES

-157 AEMDKAIALFAKV
+157 AEMDKAIALFAKA
-170 QRKDGYIHT
+170 QRKDGYLHT

-214 IHYRATGKTNFLN
+214 IHYRATGKTNFLE
-227 IAKGVAN
+227 IGKGVAD

-296 VPFRQQTTAMGHAVR
+296 IPFRQQTTAMGHAVR

-335 ESIWDDVTYR
+335 QSIWDDVTYR
-345 KMYITGG
+345 KMYITGA

-367 DPTVVQKIH
+367 NPADVQKIH

-426 SVLSGMD
+426 SVLSGIS
-433 LEGEKFLY
+433 LEGKEFFY
-441 NNPLNVSNDLPFHQR
+441 NNPLNVSKDLPFKQR
-456 WGNEREG
+456 WSKEREG

-477 TVAEVGN
+477 TIAEVSN
-484 YAYNLSKEGLYVNL
+484 YAYNFSKEGLYVNL
-498 YGSNSLKT
+498 YGSNNLNST
-506 KSLNGEE
+506 TLNGEK

-519 TNYPWDGKITL
+519 TNYPWDGKVTL

-536 KDLQNFFLRIPG
+536 KDIYAFLLRIPG
-548 WSQNASVSVNNAK
+548 WSQGTTISVNGKN
-561 SNEKIVSGTYLKLN
+561 SNETIVSGSYQKIA

-582 VIELNLPM
+582 VIELNIPM
-590 PVELMEANP
+590 PVELMQANP

-606 QIAVKRGPL
+606 QVAVKRGPI
-615 VYCLESDQ
+615 VYCLESNE
-623 LPAKTSVNDIAL
+623 LPANAKVNDVVL
-635 NVNSKFT
+635 DLNSKFT
-642 TNNFTLNNRNLVS
+642 TDFIKIGNRQLLS
-655 IDAEAVI
+655 ITASSSI
-662 KSDNSWNKTL
+662 TPDNSWDKKL
-672 YKPLNSKDAT
+672 YKPISAKDNKELT
-682 AVQVKLIPYFAWGN
+682 VKLIPYFAWGN
-696 KGKGEMTVW
+696 NGKGEMSVW
-705 MSH
+705 LSH